1 MFIFGPLHGI
11 FLIISLALLVVEV
24 VALVDACIRP
34 AQLYPAAGKQT
45 KVFWVV
51 ILILAIIFRG
61 IGILGLAG
69 LVAAIVYLV
78 DVRPAIKELRGGSG
92 PGGGGSWREL
102 LPNPAAQGPPLGD
115 LQAPA
120 PKRWAASFGFPA

>member
-1 MFIFGPLHGI
+1 MFIYGPLHGI
-11 FLIISLALLVVEV
+11 FLIISLALLLVEL
-24 VALVDACIRP
+24 VAVVDACIRP
-34 AQLYPAAGKQT
+34 GRLYPAAGKQT

-78 DVRPAIKELRGGSG
+78 DVRPALREIGGRGSQ
-92 PGGGGSWREL
+92 GGWRT
-102 LPNPAAQGPPLGD
+102 
-115 LQAPA
+115 
-120 PKRWAASFGFPA
+120 